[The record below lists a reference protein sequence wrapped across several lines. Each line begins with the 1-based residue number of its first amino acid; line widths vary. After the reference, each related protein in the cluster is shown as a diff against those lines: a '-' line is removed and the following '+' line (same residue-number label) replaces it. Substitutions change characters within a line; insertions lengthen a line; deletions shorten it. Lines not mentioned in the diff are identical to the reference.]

1 MIEIEKR
8 YYIREIVVKVN
19 KREITYDIDY
29 NRATYTY
36 DGINKDHF
44 ELTLEK
50 WWQIREKYCKNENTK
65 IHYEEILK

>member
-8 YYIREIVVKVN
+8 YYVREIVVKIN

-29 NRATYTY
+29 NIAIYTY
-36 DGINKDHF
+36 NGINKDHF

-50 WWQIREKYCKNENTK
+50 WWEIRDKYCKKENVK
-65 IHYEEILK
+65 IHYEEINK